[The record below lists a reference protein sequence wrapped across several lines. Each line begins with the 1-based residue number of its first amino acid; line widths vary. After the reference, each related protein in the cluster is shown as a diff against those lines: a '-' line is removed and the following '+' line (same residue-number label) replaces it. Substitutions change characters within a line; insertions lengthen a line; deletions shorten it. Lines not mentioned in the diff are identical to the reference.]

1 MKDNK
6 TFYNRTITIVTIDGE
21 LRRYENARHSI
32 RNGIFYIYTSMNDM
46 TGIPVRQIK
55 HFGVHKEEVLSYGDT
70 RDEEKV
76 EGEV

>member
-6 TFYNRTITIVTIDGE
+6 NFYNRTITIITADGDF
-21 LRRYENARHSI
+21 LRYENARHSI
-32 RNGIFYIYTSMNDM
+32 RNGIFYIYTSPNDM

-55 HFGVHKEEVLSYGDT
+55 SFGVHKEEEIHGSSGDAKET
-70 RDEEKV
+70 